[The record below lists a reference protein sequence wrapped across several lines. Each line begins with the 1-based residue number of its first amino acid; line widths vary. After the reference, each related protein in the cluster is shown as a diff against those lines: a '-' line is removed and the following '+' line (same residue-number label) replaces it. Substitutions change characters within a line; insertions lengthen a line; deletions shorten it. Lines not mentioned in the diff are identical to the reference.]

1 MSSQSEKKLKV
12 IKHKNQNT
20 TLENSDRFYNAD
32 SDEALKE
39 QFKTNKK
46 KREELEKFQPSRR
59 NSNLEFER
67 KNKKVKPP
75 KTYY

>member
-1 MSSQSEKKLKV
+1 MAKQSEKKLRV
-12 IKHKNQNT
+12 VKHKNQNT
-20 TLENSDRFYNAD
+20 TLENSDFLYNEQ

-39 QFKTNKK
+39 QYKQNKS
-46 KREELEKFQPSRR
+46 KREELEQYQPSRR
-59 NSNLEFER
+59 KSNLEFEK